1 MLRPTWS
8 GRHARQR
15 AYRAT
20 HRKKVREY
28 NQQYYRTRK
37 EQKASPAGQAASG
50 REAVAQ
56 FLPESEMMNIII
68 SQDTL
73 KKIGQDEKSALIE
86 IPVSHLYVNTGY
98 TKKTGSISY
107 YVENGVDSREG
118 IVLLRMPTQIYDKL
132 IEEFNGEKTLSL
144 PTTYFYR
151 FYANFDDLN
160 SHVKIVNES
169 VEITPSSLY
178 PVPGLLEDSNHSAT
192 IQKSLVDDSSASSFS
207 TTDTDESLLTRS
219 DPEEYCQWASSTR
232 IYSGNYKYCIGQIRP
247 YSWTL
252 TGSGADLFRLYAER
266 EYKFDN
272 NEAVEIVVSYRDRI
286 RGGGIELAPT
296 YYRSGAVLP
305 IAPSE
310 WLHWEGYVYIDPN
323 DLPHAYGYHV
333 QLAYSGQYVQINFED
348 MNTLQWTNLYFV
360 AAATPISSF
369 TQLDSSSEYIQMNV
383 PTTDTFN
390 ELTYP
395 IIEEWICDINGY
407 WDKPINVWTS
417 PVLSPPS
424 EQYVNIVTYWDGY
437 GNLIASV
444 SAHYP

>member
-1 MLRPTWS
+1 
-8 GRHARQR
+8 
-15 AYRAT
+15 
-20 HRKKVREY
+20 
-28 NQQYYRTRK
+28 
-37 EQKASPAGQAASG
+37 
-50 REAVAQ
+50 
-56 FLPESEMMNIII
+56 
-68 SQDTL
+68 
-73 KKIGQDEKSALIE
+73 
-86 IPVSHLYVNTGY
+86 
-98 TKKTGSISY
+98 
-107 YVENGVDSREG
+107 
-118 IVLLRMPTQIYDKL
+118 MPTQIYDKL
-132 IEEFNGEKTLSL
+132 LEEFNGETLSL
-144 PTTYFYR
+144 PTAYFYR

-169 VEITPSSLY
+169 VEITPSILY
-178 PVPGLLEDSNHSAT
+178 PVPGLLEDSNYSAT

-207 TTDTDESLLTRS
+207 TTDTDDSLLTKS

-232 IYSGNYKYCIGQIRP
+232 ISSGNYKYCIGQIRP

-305 IAPSE
+305 IAPTE

-383 PTTDTFN
+383 PTTDTFT
-390 ELTYP
+390 EYTYP

-407 WDKPINVWTS
+407 WDKPVNVWTS
-417 PVLSPPS
+417 PVLSPS
-424 EQYVNIVTYWDGY
+424 WEQYVNIVTYWDGY